1 MMKKVL
7 ISLGAVVAVIV
18 LVIVVLGAIAPTDLH
33 VEREVVIDKPKDVVF
48 GELKQVKN
56 HEHWSPW
63 YKLDPEIKKEYRG
76 EDGTVGFVSGWSG
89 NDKVGVGE
97 MEVKKITEGE
107 RIDFE
112 LRFKKPMEDTS
123 AAYLVTE
130 AIGENQTKV
139 KWGMQGKTPFPGS
152 VICMVF
158 NMRET
163 LAGQFDNGL
172 GMLKKRLESESTT
185 ASTPES

>member
-1 MMKKVL
+1 MAKKIL
-7 ISLGAVVAVIV
+7 IPLGAIVAVIA
-18 LVIVVLGAIAPTDLH
+18 LVIAVLGAIAPTDLH

-48 GELKQVKN
+48 SELKQVKN

-63 YKLDPEIKKEYRG
+63 FKLDPDLTKEYRG
-76 EDGTVGFVSGWSG
+76 EDGTVGFVSAWSG

-123 AAYLVTE
+123 AAYLITE
-130 AIGENQTKV
+130 AAGENQTKV
-139 KWGMQGKTPFPGS
+139 KWGMQGKTPFPGN
-152 VICMVF
+152 VMCMLF
-158 NMRET
+158 NMKKM
-163 LAGQFDNGL
+163 LAAQFDEGL
-172 GMLKKRLESESTT
+172 GMLKKRLESEPAPPAATQS
-185 ASTPES
+185 